1 MEESMAKFCGK
12 CGARL
17 DDSGY
22 CPNCDSGYRKAA
34 APNQNTPPAA
44 PVSRKEQRKLR
55 KQAKRD
61 AKKEAKRARRA
72 AMTTGQ
78 KVGRFFLKLL
88 GILLALAVLVAAAAC
103 ALVYFE
109 IVDIPVV
116 FNIMEKFIRT
126 DAVETTDFQMLQEDA
141 ISRKVTD
148 QESARQALDDIAPQL
163 GIKDVKKEL
172 GECREDTVLGNTYYR
187 FPQEYQGIPVYG
199 RSVVVVAGNA
209 GNGTLVSGNLTSVG
223 KLDTKPAI
231 SESDVPD
238 FTQAYYNSEE
248 FSCEVKEL
256 VIYSLNDREPTLA
269 WQALVEADGEVEY
282 CFVDAKSG
290 DILGVLSQNYTEQ
303 AQCSGRDI
311 DDVNQTF
318 FAEYTGDLYVMEN
331 TAKDITV
338 YDANNSTLEQDA
350 EKLVVIVD
358 ENDKVYSIK
367 SGEVFDENGKRVTLE
382 GENFNFLIL
391 NDKGEVVGKNG
402 EYAVRLKTKNIF
414 TTVSPVTSKT
424 ALWNNKKAV
433 TVMSRVS
440 LVDDFWAGVF
450 HRKGYDNAYGAIV
463 AVFNDYKGRDTTN
476 AESKG
481 AKELP
486 ITILSFGID
495 NSLSLDVI
503 AHEYTHSVERSIS
516 NMAYQGESGALM
528 EAYSDIFGEIVEDW
542 ANDRLFDGDCDW
554 IHNENRNL
562 MFPDSS
568 ETPLPSSYLGTYW
581 KNTDDASDYGGVHTN
596 NTVISHAAYLM
607 WKGIDGSDTFGALT
621 TEELAKLF
629 YATLYTLPS
638 DCTFSQFRTLTQHT
652 ACTMNFTEKQ
662 LRCISNAFF
671 QVGIPETELS
681 VAKTISLEVLFVDGT
696 PNHDYTVY
704 VRGNGTEQAY
714 TSAMVEA
721 KGLEFPDVGNFEITV
736 KDNTHDY
743 MQASRLVQV
752 TDTGGV
758 EKLTMTIAD
767 KVKEENPS
775 IPSDAVEFNGHR
787 YYLYDFAGLA
797 EPTQNTWENAQ
808 AYCEAV
814 GGYLATITTPEEND
828 FLYRYMRQRGYA
840 SAYFG
845 LSNTQTGAWQWG
857 NGEPLSYT
865 NWHSGEPNNQNGNEH
880 YGMFYGN
887 FSDGTWNDGKFDAPY
902 TEPQEERQDIVST
915 VTATSYLPAGT
926 ADSYEPANVLDGD
939 LATAWAEEKGTGE
952 TISFTFD
959 DSYQIGGIVIN
970 AGYQK
975 SDELHGANSRPAEIR
990 VIGDNG
996 FEQLCSVQ
1004 DLNGRQ
1010 EVIFNQFANTRSL
1023 SVTIENV
1030 YEGSDYSDT
1039 CISEIAF
1046 LVGGG
1051 VSGSSDGGTAFLCE
1065 WGEPA
1070 ETGDTPDNSSQMQ
1083 PETDGE
1089 RSIALVLDTS
1099 GSMSGTPIDETR
1111 KAASNFVFS
1120 VLPENA
1126 AVGVVTYTEYAQV
1139 RTDFTMDSSKLEEI
1153 VSNLSAG
1160 GGTNIDDG
1168 LKQAYNMLQRTSS
1181 KKKII
1186 ILMSDGE
1193 PNNGRTGDE
1202 LIAFADEIKQSGVYI
1217 YTLGFF
1223 DALGDRTSAQYLME
1237 KLASDGCHY
1246 EVSSA
1251 EDLVFFFGDIAS
1263 QINGQKYIYI
1273 RIACPVDVTVSYGG
1287 ETLTSAEDAL
1297 NTRTDFGTLTFEDS
1311 EKTTDAAQTNQ
1322 VKILRLKEGVDY
1334 DVKITGTGYGMMDYT
1349 IGFMDDDG
1357 QYSDLRYFEDIRIT
1371 RNTMIEATAAVSDQS
1386 VLKVDTDGDGRF
1398 DIAYRAGQNEHA
1410 QQTKVIPWLTV
1421 TLVAAGTVALAV
1433 VLVVILQK
1441 KKKRKVR

>member
-1 MEESMAKFCGK
+1 MAKFCGK

-22 CPNCDSGYRKAA
+22 CPNCDGGYRKAA

-88 GILLALAVLVAAAAC
+88 GILLALAVLVAAAVC

-116 FNIMEKFIRT
+116 DNLLETVGVKENADIEKDVPDTDMSGLSYYPTAEENIVQDKETGVTYINNELIVSLTSSSSKSQLETKLREIGGQIVGGIDDMAVYQLQFSDTYTFGEIEKVVETLEKEQYVQYAAPNVAVKMEPSYIPNDEKWKNQWGDVVGGENWGVEAIDAVGAWDYRDVMQAVNVGIMDAGFDVQHADLNFAEAPLGNATYLNKVESGEREWTDHGTHVAGTIAAGFDNKIGITGIAPKVNLYGVAIWGITGSGYSSAYSWNVGLAYLIQKKQCSVINISLASYGTTFNASRKCSAAEKDLDEFADEVSRFLQKMIDKGYNFVICKGAGNQNDNGYQYFRKDDDDTENQYDFLSYNDYIDYLDKGKGGEETRKIYGRYLNRREEIAGRIDFGNVPSEFDVLGRIKTKAVKDRIIVVGAIKDLGTHQEGGYIFGLIGSKTVHDGYEIAGFSQCGKRT
-126 DAVETTDFQMLQEDA
+126 DVLAPGVNIYSTIKTGDGYGLKGGTSMATPHAAGVAALIFAV
-141 ISRKVTD
+141 KP
-148 QESARQALDDIAPQL
+148 DIPGEQVKKI
-163 GIKDVKKEL
+163 IKD
-172 GECREDTVLGNTYYR
+172 
-187 FPQEYQGIPVYG
+187 
-199 RSVVVVAGNA
+199 
-209 GNGTLVSGNLTSVG
+209 TSVG
-223 KLDTKPAI
+223 EYRDG
-231 SESDVPD
+231 E
-238 FTQAYYNSEE
+238 NSYG
-248 FSCEVKEL
+248 L
-256 VIYSLNDREPTLA
+256 LNA
-269 WQALVEADGEVEY
+269 KAAVEAALAYEKEPD
-282 CFVDAKSG
+282 K
-290 DILGVLSQNYTEQ
+290 T
-303 AQCSGRDI
+303 
-311 DDVNQTF
+311 T
-318 FAEYTGDLYVMEN
+318 N
-331 TAKDITV
+331 TADIPT
-338 YDANNSTLEQDA
+338 
-350 EKLVVIVD
+350 
-358 ENDKVYSIK
+358 
-367 SGEVFDENGKRVTLE
+367 
-382 GENFNFLIL
+382 
-391 NDKGEVVGKNG
+391 
-402 EYAVRLKTKNIF
+402 
-414 TTVSPVTSKT
+414 
-424 ALWNNKKAV
+424 
-433 TVMSRVS
+433 
-440 LVDDFWAGVF
+440 
-450 HRKGYDNAYGAIV
+450 
-463 AVFNDYKGRDTTN
+463 
-476 AESKG
+476 
-481 AKELP
+481 
-486 ITILSFGID
+486 
-495 NSLSLDVI
+495 
-503 AHEYTHSVERSIS
+503 
-516 NMAYQGESGALM
+516 
-528 EAYSDIFGEIVEDW
+528 
-542 ANDRLFDGDCDW
+542 
-554 IHNENRNL
+554 
-562 MFPDSS
+562 
-568 ETPLPSSYLGTYW
+568 
-581 KNTDDASDYGGVHTN
+581 
-596 NTVISHAAYLM
+596 
-607 WKGIDGSDTFGALT
+607 
-621 TEELAKLF
+621 
-629 YATLYTLPS
+629 
-638 DCTFSQFRTLTQHT
+638 
-652 ACTMNFTEKQ
+652 
-662 LRCISNAFF
+662 
-671 QVGIPETELS
+671 
-681 VAKTISLEVLFVDGT
+681 
-696 PNHDYTVY
+696 
-704 VRGNGTEQAY
+704 
-714 TSAMVEA
+714 
-721 KGLEFPDVGNFEITV
+721 
-736 KDNTHDY
+736 
-743 MQASRLVQV
+743 
-752 TDTGGV
+752 
-758 EKLTMTIAD
+758 
-767 KVKEENPS
+767 
-775 IPSDAVEFNGHR
+775 DAVEFNGHR

-857 NGEPLSYT
+857 NDELLTYT

-880 YGMFYGN
+880 YGMFYVN

-902 TEPQEERQDIVST
+902 TEPQQERQDIVST
-915 VTATSYLPAGT
+915 VTASSYLPIGST
-926 ADSYEPANVLDGD
+926 ASYEPANVLDGD
-939 LATAWAEEKGTGE
+939 LATAWAEGKGAGE

-959 DSYQIGGIVIN
+959 DSYRIGGIVIN
-970 AGYQK
+970 VGYQK
-975 SDELHGANSRPAEIR
+975 SDELYGANSRPAEIR
-990 VIGDNG
+990 VTGDNG

-1010 EVIFNQFANTRSL
+1010 EVVFNQFANTRSL
-1023 SVTIENV
+1023 SVTIENI
-1030 YEGSDYSDT
+1030 YEGSDCSDT

-1070 ETGDTPDNSSQMQ
+1070 ETGDTPDNGSQMQ
-1083 PETDGE
+1083 PETSGE

-1099 GSMSGTPIDETR
+1099 GSMSGTPIEETR

-1126 AVGVVTYTEYAQV
+1126 AVGVVTYMEYAQV
-1139 RTDFTMDSSKLEEI
+1139 RTDFTMDFSKLEEI
-1153 VSNLSAG
+1153 VSNLSAD

-1223 DALGDRTSAQYLME
+1223 DALGDRTQAQYLME
-1237 KLASDGCHY
+1237 RLASDGCHY

-1311 EKTTDAAQTNQ
+1311 EKTSDTAQTDQ

-1398 DIAYRAGQNEHA
+1398 DLAYRAGQNEHA

-1421 TLVAAGTVALAV
+1421 ALVAAGVVVLAV
-1433 VLVVILQK
+1433 VLVVVLQK
-1441 KKKRKVR
+1441 NKKRKVR

>member
-12 CGARL
+12 CGAKL
-17 DDSGY
+17 DGSGH
-22 CPNCDSGYRKAA
+22 CPNCDGGYWKAA
-34 APNQNTPPAA
+34 APDHNTPPAA

-61 AKKEAKRARRA
+61 AKKAAKRAKRA

-88 GILLALAVLVAAAAC
+88 GILLALAVLATAAVC
-103 ALVYFE
+103 ALVLFE

-116 FNIMEKFIRT
+116 SNIMEKFIRT
-126 DAVETTDFQMLQEDA
+126 DAVETTDFQILQENA

-163 GIKDVKKEL
+163 GIKDVEKEL
-172 GECREDTVLGNTYYR
+172 GECREDAVLGNTYYR

-199 RSVVVVAGNA
+199 RSVVVVTDNMGNVMF
-209 GNGTLVSGNLTSVG
+209 VSGNLTGVD
-223 KLDTKPAI
+223 KLNTKPTI
-231 SESDVPD
+231 IESDVPD
-238 FTQAYYNSEE
+238 LAQAYYNSEE
-248 FSCEVKEL
+248 FVCEVKEL
-256 VIYSLNDREPTLA
+256 VIYSLSNQEPTLA
-269 WQALVEADGEVEY
+269 WQALVEADGDVEY
-282 CFVDAKSG
+282 CFIDAKTG
-290 DILGVLSQNYTEQ
+290 DILNLLAQNYTGQ
-303 AQCSGRDI
+303 VQCRGRDI

-318 FAEYTGDLYVMEN
+318 LAEYTGDLYVMEN

-338 YDANNSTLEQDA
+338 YDANNSTLEI
-350 EKLVVIVD
+350 LVVV
-358 ENDKVYSIK
+358 V
-367 SGEVFDENGKRVTLE
+367 DENGKVYTAKSGEWYDEDGKHVTIE

-402 EYAVRLKTKNIF
+402 ANAVRLKTKNIF

-424 ALWNNKKAV
+424 TLWDNKKAV

-440 LVDDFWAGVF
+440 LVDDFWVEVF
-450 HRKGYDNAYGAIV
+450 HRKGYDNAYGAIA
-463 AVFNDYKGRDTTN
+463 AVFDDYFGGDTTN
-476 AESKG
+476 AQSSGKKG
-481 AKELP
+481 LP
-486 ITILSFGID
+486 VTVLRFGTD

-542 ANDRLFDGDCDW
+542 ANDGMLDGDCDW

-568 ETPLPSSYLGTYW
+568 ETPLPSSYQGTYW
-581 KNTDDASDYGGVHTN
+581 KNTADESDYGGVHTN

-607 WKGIDGSDTFGALT
+607 WKGIDGSDTFEALT
-621 TEELAKLF
+621 TEELAKLL

-638 DCTFSQFRTLTQHT
+638 NCTFSQFRTLTQHT
-652 ACTMNFTEKQ
+652 AHTMNFTEKQ

-681 VAKTISLEVLFVDGT
+681 VAKTVSLEVLYVDGT
-696 PNHDYTVY
+696 PDHDYTVY
-704 VRGNGTEQAY
+704 VQGNGTEQTY
-714 TSAMVEA
+714 TSSMIEA
-721 KGLEFPDVGNFEITV
+721 KGLEFPDAGNFEITV
-736 KDNTHDY
+736 VDNAHDY
-743 MQASRLVQV
+743 VQCSRLVRV

-775 IPSDAVEFNGHR
+775 IPADAVEFNGHR

-814 GGYLATITTPEEND
+814 GGYLATITTLEEND

-857 NGEPLSYT
+857 NGELLTYT

-880 YGMFYGN
+880 YGMFYEN

-902 TEPQEERQDIVST
+902 TEPQQERQDIVST
-915 VTATSYLPAGT
+915 VTASSYLPSGT
-926 ADSYEPANVLDGD
+926 TDSYEPTNVLDGD
-939 LATAWAEEKGTGE
+939 LATAWAVEKGTGE

-959 DSYQIGGIVIN
+959 DSYRIGGIVISV
-970 AGYQK
+970 GYQK
-975 SDELHGANSRPAEIR
+975 SDELYRANSRPAEIR

-1010 EVIFNQFANTRSL
+1010 EVVFNQFANTRSL
-1023 SVTIENV
+1023 SVTIENI
-1030 YEGSDYSDT
+1030 YEGSDYSDI

-1046 LVGGG
+1046 LVGSG

-1070 ETGDTPDNSSQMQ
+1070 EMGSTPNNSSQMQ
-1083 PETDGE
+1083 PTNSN

-1099 GSMSGTPIDETR
+1099 GSMSGTPIEETR

-1193 PNNGRTGDE
+1193 PNNGRTGDD

-1237 KLASDGCHY
+1237 QLASDGCHY

-1287 ETLTSAEDAL
+1287 ETLTSAENAL

-1311 EKTTDAAQTNQ
+1311 EKTTDAAQTDQ

-1410 QQTKVIPWLTV
+1410 QQTKVIPWLMV
-1421 TLVAAGTVALAV
+1421 ALVAAGAVVLTV
-1433 VLVVILQK
+1433 VLVVVLQK
-1441 KKKRKVR
+1441 NKKRKVR

>member
-1 MEESMAKFCGK
+1 M
-12 CGARL
+12 
-17 DDSGY
+17 
-22 CPNCDSGYRKAA
+22 
-34 APNQNTPPAA
+34 
-44 PVSRKEQRKLR
+44 LR

-61 AKKEAKRARRA
+61 AKKAAKRA

-88 GILLALAVLVAAAAC
+88 GILLALAVLVTAAAC
-103 ALVYFE
+103 ALVYFG

-116 FNIMEKFIRT
+116 SNIMEKFIRT

-163 GIKDVKKEL
+163 GIKDVEKEL
-172 GECREDTVLGNTYYR
+172 GECREDAVLGNAYYR

-199 RSVVVVAGNA
+199 RSVVVVTDNTGNVMF
-209 GNGTLVSGNLTSVG
+209 VSGNLTGVD
-223 KLDTKPAI
+223 KLDTKPTISFEEASKVLTDYITNMPDYRENTETAI
-231 SESDVPD
+231 SPAGSSP
-238 FTQAYYNSEE
+238 
-248 FSCEVKEL
+248 L
-256 VIYSLNDREPTLA
+256 VIYRDGNAASLAYVIEASFQNQKGVNCGEFIVDANTGEVLHFAPTLY
-269 WQALVEADGEVEY
+269 EV
-282 CFVDAKSG
+282 SG
-290 DILGVLSQNYTEQ
+290 YT
-303 AQCSGRDI
+303 AS
-311 DDVNQTF
+311 DVNRSNGFPIFQ
-318 FAEYTGDLYVMEN
+318 ADDGNYYLWN
-331 TAKDITV
+331 
-338 YDANNSTLEQDA
+338 
-350 EKLVVIVD
+350 VD
-358 ENDKVYSIK
+358 ENFYVFNLNGLESQYSLKDSKGRILK
-367 SGEVFDENGKRVTLE
+367 SEDNKPYTIDQWSKGEFVLSENEIFGDNDIERSKDYESGARLLIHTMDISEFFKSLGFSNDKRVYLYYR
-382 GENFNFLIL
+382 
-391 NDKGEVVGKNG
+391 D
-402 EYAVRLKTKNIF
+402 
-414 TTVSPVTSKT
+414 
-424 ALWNNKKAV
+424 
-433 TVMSRVS
+433 
-440 LVDDFWAGVF
+440 
-450 HRKGYDNAYGAIV
+450 GYDN
-463 AVFNDYKGRDTTN
+463 GRNALGGFLTSDIGVISMGMTT
-476 AESKG
+476 G
-481 AKELP
+481 V
-486 ITILSFGID
+486 GVV
-495 NSLSLDVI
+495 DVI
-503 AHEYTHSVERSIS
+503 AHELTHFVSRSIVGWDGDNETS
-516 NMAYQGESGALM
+516 SIN
-528 EAYSDIFGEIVEDW
+528 EAVSDIFGEIIESKVSNQEIDW
-542 ANDRLFDGDCDW
+542 QMHIYRNIKMPDGDC
-554 IHNENRNL
+554 L
-562 MFPDSS
+562 
-568 ETPLPSSYLGTYW
+568 
-581 KNTDDASDYGGVHTN
+581 SDYSQYYDSIDSHAASTI
-596 NTVISHAAYLM
+596 ISHAAYLM
-607 WKGIDGSDTFGALT
+607 WKGIDGSDTFEALT
-621 TEELAKLF
+621 TEELAKLL
-629 YATLYTLPS
+629 YATLYTLPT

-652 ACTMNFTEKQ
+652 ARTMNFTEKQ

-681 VAKTISLEVLFVDGT
+681 VAKTVSLEVLYVDGT
-696 PNHDYTVY
+696 PDHDYTVY
-704 VRGNGTEQAY
+704 VQGNGTEQIY
-714 TSAMVEA
+714 TSSTIEA
-721 KGLEFPDVGNFEITV
+721 KGLEFPDAGNFEITV
-736 KDNTHDY
+736 IDNAHDY
-743 MQASRLVQV
+743 IQCSRLVRV

-775 IPSDAVEFNGHR
+775 IPADAVEFNGHR

-857 NGEPLSYT
+857 NGELLTYT

-880 YGMFYGN
+880 YGMFYES
-887 FSDGTWNDGKFDAPY
+887 FSDGTWNDGRFDAPY
-902 TEPQEERQDIVST
+902 TEPQQERQDIVST
-915 VTATSYLPAGT
+915 VTASSYLPAGT
-926 ADSYEPANVLDGD
+926 TDSYEPANVLDGD
-939 LATAWAEEKGTGE
+939 LATAWAEEKGAGE

-959 DSYQIGGIVIN
+959 DSYRIGGIVISV
-970 AGYQK
+970 GYQK
-975 SDELHGANSRPAEIR
+975 SDELYGANSRPAEIR
-990 VIGDNG
+990 VTGDNG

-1010 EVIFNQFANTRSL
+1010 EVVFNQFANTRSL
-1023 SVTIENV
+1023 SVTIENI
-1030 YEGSDYSDT
+1030 YEGSDCSDT

-1046 LVGGG
+1046 LIGSG

-1070 ETGDTPDNSSQMQ
+1070 ETGKAPNNSSQMQ
-1083 PETDGE
+1083 ATDSE

-1099 GSMSGTPIDETR
+1099 GSMSGTPIEETR

-1139 RTDFTMDSSKLEEI
+1139 QTDFTMDSSKLEEI

-1237 KLASDGCHY
+1237 RLASDGCHY

-1311 EKTTDAAQTNQ
+1311 EKTTDAAQTDQ

-1421 TLVAAGTVALAV
+1421 TLVAAGTVVLAV